1 MLTFYLPIWKVGE
14 GGEDYRRTN
23 SWSRESKP
31 ANTRPREQFPADGTS
46 RESQAFRGLPF
57 PPAILTKLLQLSSCP
72 RTVPGIRVHAALAPR
87 CHPPTLPVSLYPLR
101 QRLRSRSACSP
112 RHRPGAPSPS
122 SPDHRAGFRT
132 PPHTL
137 RASSCCARATGP
149 QSAVPILPG
158 WCARPTERGSR
169 APELRPGVASAC
181 LAWPPS

>member
-1 MLTFYLPIWKVGE
+1 MGEAGSLEQGVKASEHKPIGAVSHRWDVPGKPGFSRPPLPSAVLT
-14 GGEDYRRTN
+14 T
-23 SWSRESKP
+23 
-31 ANTRPREQFPADGTS
+31 
-46 RESQAFRGLPF
+46 
-57 PPAILTKLLQLSSCP
+57 LLRLSSCP

-87 CHPPTLPVSLYPLR
+87 CHPSTLPVSLSPLR

-112 RHRPGAPSPS
+112 RHRPGARSRS
-122 SPDHRAGFRT
+122 SPDHRAGSRT

-158 WCARPTERGSR
+158 WCVWPTERESR

-181 LAWPPS
+181 LAWLPSQGPPACRSPALYAPGR